1 MPIVGYQEATPP
13 HRVLAAVLGD
23 GADLHQELAEI
34 ATRCGIT
41 AAVIHL
47 LGGLREV
54 ALVETDIVTGQKK
67 PPLVFR
73 RHLEIIG
80 GNGMISLYNQTPH
93 IHLHLTLA
101 FQDNLPPY
109 GVSVI
114 GGHVAYALAHA
125 VEALIH
131 CYDGLALIRQPDPH
145 TGLPLWRLA
154 ADGQS
159 SCSGVP
165 R

>member
-1 MPIVGYQEATPP
+1 MPIVRYQEATPS
-13 HRVLAAVLGD
+13 HRVLAVVLGD
-23 GADLHQELAEI
+23 GADLHQELAEL

-41 AAVIHL
+41 AAVVHL

-54 ALVETDIVTGQKK
+54 ALVETDIATGQKK
-67 PPLVFR
+67 PPLMFR

-80 GNGMISLYNQTPH
+80 GSGMISLYNQTPH

-101 FQDNLPPY
+101 SQDNTHPY

-145 TGLPLWRLA
+145 TSLPLWRLA
-154 ADGQS
+154 AGDQPS
-159 SCSGVP
+159 
-165 R
+165 